1 MRNEKRFKTSL
12 FYSFMRLL
20 AFKDTHANKTALNR
34 IIAKA
39 EKYKPDFMVCAGD
52 ISMFT
57 KGLDK
62 CCAILNKL
70 NIKILI
76 IPGNH
81 ETPEDIKSVC
91 SKYPNFINIHSG
103 EFSYNDFSFF
113 GWGTGGFSFVEE
125 GFERI
130 AKQFKKVFS
139 KKRKLIFVTHAPIYG
154 TRLDDLR
161 VNGLGHRGCKSTR
174 KFVDEMNPVLVLCGH
189 FHENFRKQDKIK
201 NTLIINPGPDGTI
214 INVD

>member
-1 MRNEKRFKTSL
+1 
-12 FYSFMRLL
+12 MRLL
-20 AFKDTHANKTALNR
+20 AFTDTHANKTALNR

-81 ETPEDIKSVC
+81 ETPEDIKRL
-91 SKYPNFINIHSG
+91 YPA
-103 EFSYNDFSFF
+103 
-113 GWGTGGFSFVEE
+113 TM
-125 GFERI
+125 
-130 AKQFKKVFS
+130 
-139 KKRKLIFVTHAPIYG
+139 KLLKT
-154 TRLDDLR
+154 
-161 VNGLGHRGCKSTR
+161 
-174 KFVDEMNPVLVLCGH
+174 
-189 FHENFRKQDKIK
+189 
-201 NTLIINPGPDGTI
+201 
-214 INVD
+214 

>member
-1 MRNEKRFKTSL
+1 MDEFREDILKFLKKETKLDNVPLEVPPNPE
-12 FYSFMRLL
+12 MGDL
-20 AFKDTHANKTALNR
+20 AFPCFDL
-34 IIAKA
+34 
-39 EKYKPDFMVCAGD
+39 
-52 ISMFT
+52 
-57 KGLDK
+57 
-62 CCAILNKL
+62 
-70 NIKILI
+70 
-76 IPGNH
+76 
-81 ETPEDIKSVC
+81 
-91 SKYPNFINIHSG
+91 
-103 EFSYNDFSFF
+103 
-113 GWGTGGFSFVEE
+113 
-125 GFERI
+125 